1 MYRRAS
7 EGWLKHF
14 DFILLDLV
22 CAELAFFLGYY
33 LRHRAMLFVSPYYVR
48 VAFVLLAVEIFVS
61 AFFHTYRGV
70 LKRGAAPELI
80 AVLQHV
86 SEVSILLI
94 VLLYLFKIVDPF
106 SRLTFVYMWLFYF
119 VLDYLG
125 RMALKGVVV
134 KRLEQNPSRSVILLT
149 TSTRALKT
157 VQMFQNNRQYGFR
170 VAGLILYDRDGR
182 GEAFDY
188 VPVVASLE
196 DAEEYICRNWI
207 DEVFADLPEGI
218 AIPGH
223 LFQACLSMGI
233 TIHQRLPYDSHAAG
247 EQFVESI
254 AGCTVV
260 TTAIKTVSWQ
270 QAMCKRLL
278 DIVGGL
284 VGVAGTLILTLFI
297 GPAIFIKSPGPIFFK
312 QVRIGQ
318 NGRKF
323 KLYKFRSM
331 YMDAEARKKDLMEQ
345 NKIKD
350 GFMFKMDDDPRIIKG
365 VGHFIRNHS
374 LDEFPQFFNVLIG
387 NMSLVGTRPPTVDE
401 WEKYELHHR
410 VRMSAKPG
418 ITGMWQVNGRS
429 EITDFEEVVRLD
441 EEYIRN
447 WSMLLDI
454 KIILKTVAVMFTK
467 DGAS

>member
-14 DFILLDLV
+14 DFIILDLI
-22 CAELAFFLGYY
+22 CAEAAFFLAFYM
-33 LRHRAMLFVSPYYVR
+33 RHRITLFAASYYTR
-48 VAFVLLAVEIFVS
+48 IALLLVGVELFVS
-61 AFFHTYRGV
+61 AFFRTYGSV
-70 LKRGAAPELI
+70 LRRSAWKEWI

-86 SEVSILLI
+86 SEVSIFLI
-94 VLLYLFKIVDPF
+94 VLLFLLKLVDPF
-106 SRLTFVYMWLFYF
+106 SRLTFVFMW
-119 VLDYLG
+119 VLYVIFDYAG
-125 RMALKGVVV
+125 RLALKHVIVRRVVA
-134 KRLEQNPSRSVILLT
+134 NPNRSVILLT
-149 TSTRALKT
+149 TSTRAQKT
-157 VQMFQNNRQYGFR
+157 VEMFQQNRQYGFR
-170 VAGLILYDRDGR
+170 IAGLILYDRDGR
-182 GEAFDY
+182 GESFQY
-188 VPVVASLE
+188 VPVVASLQ

-218 AIPGH
+218 AIPGP
-223 LFQACLSMGI
+223 LFQACMSMGI
-233 TIHQRLPYDSHAAG
+233 TVHQRLSYESRSAG
-247 EQFVESI
+247 EQFVETL

-260 TTAIKTVSWQ
+260 TTAIKTVSWK
-270 QAMCKRLL
+270 QAMCKRLM
-278 DIVGGL
+278 DIAGGL
-284 VGVAGTLILTLFI
+284 IGAVGTLLLTLII
-297 GPAIFIKSPGPIFFK
+297 GPIIFIKSPGPIFFK

-323 KLYKFRSM
+323 RLYKFRSM
-331 YMDAEARKKDLMEQ
+331 YMDAEERKKELMEQ

-365 VGHFIRNHS
+365 IGHFIRNHS

-410 VRMSAKPG
+410 VRMSVKPG

-447 WSMLLDI
+447 WSLWLDI